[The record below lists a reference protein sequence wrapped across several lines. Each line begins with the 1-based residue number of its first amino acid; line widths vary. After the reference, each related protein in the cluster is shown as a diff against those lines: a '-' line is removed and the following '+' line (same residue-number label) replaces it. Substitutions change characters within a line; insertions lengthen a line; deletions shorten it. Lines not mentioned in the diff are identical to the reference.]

1 MVAFGEFAGIAG
13 MFDFIRGCGEF
24 LLQKGY
30 QSPFL
35 YLGSAYMYEDFSAM
49 KEALARIAKN
59 IEAGGLPRKESP
71 IVFAVTGTGR
81 VACGILKIL

>member
-1 MVAFGEFAGIAG
+1 